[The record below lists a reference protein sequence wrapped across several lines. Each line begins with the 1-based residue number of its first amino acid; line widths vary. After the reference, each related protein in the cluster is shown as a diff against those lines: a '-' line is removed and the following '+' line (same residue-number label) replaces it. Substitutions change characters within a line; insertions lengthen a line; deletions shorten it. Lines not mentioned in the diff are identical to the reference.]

1 MLSSAL
7 HALRRHTAANLAIVL
22 TLAVT
27 TAALLA
33 AIAIAHNFFVAPWP
47 YDTGR
52 LTVLSR
58 TSRDAAQPAY
68 SASAAEYR
76 TIRDQGGFA
85 AVSASSSRPVAIA
98 GADGLPR
105 RVTLTE
111 TTPNAVAVT
120 ATAPLLGRF
129 IDAGEAGDGL
139 VISHDLWQQ
148 VFGGRRD
155 VVGARLLVDRVA
167 RPVVGVMPPR
177 FHFMGADLWAAHAEA
192 PDTSARP
199 ERRYV
204 LNALLAEGDD
214 IDAARARLVALSARL
229 AREGERE
236 AYPEG
241 FAFGVDRV
249 IDAVMGA
256 MRPTVFVFV
265 AAALLMLL
273 VALGNVATLMQVRVL
288 ADRARVATVMAI
300 GATRRR
306 LFAETLLGNVL
317 LSGAGVAAGWLL
329 GAALFRHLVGHI
341 SNDWIPRELEGQ
353 FVYGNGSLPWLPV
366 VALVVSA
373 LLTASQWPQ
382 LAGTRAGMALAMRE
396 GGRGGVGAQALRQGR
411 LLAGFQVVAAG
422 IVGVVALCVGAGL
435 AEVRARP
442 LGLAVED
449 TVSLGFAL
457 PADRYPDLVARR
469 AFVDRLRER
478 IGAEAGV
485 AAMALAD
492 TPPFQRYTRQVDASA
507 ASTQGV
513 ANSAADLRAV
523 DARYAG
529 TLGLRLRHGRFVD
542 DALDRPETAA
552 VAVVSVQLAERL
564 FGDDA
569 VVGRSLRLA
578 NDAPGVQR
586 TIVGVVEDARFHGVA
601 RAAPATVLVPLWQ
614 QAAMPSAFTLLLR
627 GGPGRSVDV
636 SAVQRLAAE
645 IDPWAPLYWPESLA
659 ARAAEGL
666 SGLRLAELVFN
677 RFALLAIALAA
688 FSLFVVLMFLVAQ
701 RRREYAVRAAVGATP
716 RRLFLSVL
724 GEGGRIGA
732 TGLVFG
738 MALAHAAMQA
748 IDAAL
753 EGAAPWR
760 GSAAAVVVA
769 VLLLAAL
776 ASSAWPAWRA
786 LRVPASEALRG

>member
-7 HALRRHTAANLAIVL
+7 HALRRHVGANVAIVL

-33 AIAIAHNFFVAPWP
+33 ALAIAHNFFVAPWP
-47 YDTGR
+47 YDTAR

-58 TSRDAAQPAY
+58 TARDAAQPAY
-68 SASAAEYR
+68 TASAAEYR
-76 TIRDQGGFA
+76 AIRDQGGFA

-129 IDAGEAGDGL
+129 VAAAADDGL
-139 VISHDLWQQ
+139 VISHDFWQQ
-148 VFGGRRD
+148 EFGGRAD
-155 VVGARLLVDRVA
+155 VLGASLLVDRVS

-177 FHFMGADLWAAHAEA
+177 FQFMGADLWAAHAEA
-192 PDTSARP
+192 PDSSARP
-199 ERRYV
+199 DRRYV
-204 LNALLAEGDD
+204 LNALLADNDD
-214 IDAARARLVALSARL
+214 IDAARVRLATLSARL
-229 AREGERE
+229 AREGERD

-241 FAFGVDRV
+241 FAFGIDRV

-265 AAALLMLL
+265 TAALLMLL

-288 ADRARVATVMAI
+288 ADQARVATVMAI

-306 LFAETLLGNVL
+306 LLAETLVGNAVL
-317 LSGAGVAAGWLL
+317 AGVGVAAGWLL
-329 GAALFRHLVGHI
+329 GAALFRHLVGFI

-353 FVYGNGSLPWLPV
+353 FVYGSGSLPWLPV
-366 VALVVSA
+366 VALVVSI
-373 LLTASQWPQ
+373 LLTASQWSQ
-382 LAGTRAGMALAMRE
+382 LTGMRADMVLAMRE

-422 IVGVVALCVGAGL
+422 VVGVVALCVGAGL

-442 LGLAVED
+442 LGLAVDD

-457 PADRYPDLVARR
+457 PADRYPDQLARQ

-478 IGAEAGV
+478 VGAETGV
-485 AAMALAD
+485 AALALAD
-492 TPPFQRYTRQVDASA
+492 TPPFQRYTRQIDASA
-507 ASTQGV
+507 ASARGV
-513 ANSAADLRAV
+513 AHSAADLRAV
-523 DARYAG
+523 DARYAE

-569 VVGRSLRLA
+569 AVGRSLRLA

-601 RAAPATVLVPLWQ
+601 KAAPATVLVPLWQ
-614 QAAMPSAFTLLLR
+614 QAALPSTFTLLLR
-627 GGPGRSVDV
+627 GSPGRAVDV
-636 SAVQRLAAE
+636 AAVQRLAAE

-659 ARAAEGL
+659 ARSAEGL

-716 RRLFLSVL
+716 RRLFLGVL

-732 TGLVFG
+732 VGLVVG
-738 MALAHAAMQA
+738 MALAYAAMQMV
-748 IDAAL
+748 DAAL
-753 EGAAPWR
+753 EGAVPWR
-760 GSAAAVVVA
+760 VGAVAVVAA

-786 LRVPASEALRG
+786 LRVPASEVLRG